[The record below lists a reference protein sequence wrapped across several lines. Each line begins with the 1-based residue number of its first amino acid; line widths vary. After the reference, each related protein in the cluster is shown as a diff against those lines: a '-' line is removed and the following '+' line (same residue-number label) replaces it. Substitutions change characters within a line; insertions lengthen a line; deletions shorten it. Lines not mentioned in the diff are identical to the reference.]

1 MIEANIRDYELILVK
16 NHVRGKVSTVET
28 VLSTDSWN
36 TKLTACL
43 VNYINIK
50 NIKKYHLIKKKQL
63 KIIVKKRI
71 KSKCL
76 SKVNMRNTKTITKL
90 HTVHKRI
97 VCLFFFIFFLTFTIH
112 QVSLHP
118 PLYSKFDSMA
128 LLPS

>member
-50 NIKKYHLIKKKQL
+50 NIKKYHLNKKK
-63 KIIVKKRI
+63 
-71 KSKCL
+71 
-76 SKVNMRNTKTITKL
+76 TIENY
-90 HTVHKRI
+90 
-97 VCLFFFIFFLTFTIH
+97 C
-112 QVSLHP
+112 
-118 PLYSKFDSMA
+118 
-128 LLPS
+128 